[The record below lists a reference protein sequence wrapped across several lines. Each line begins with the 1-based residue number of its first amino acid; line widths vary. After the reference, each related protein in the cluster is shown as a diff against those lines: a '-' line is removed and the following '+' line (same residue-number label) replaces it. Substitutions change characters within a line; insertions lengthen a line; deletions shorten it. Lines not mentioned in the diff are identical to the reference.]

1 MIVYLFSSL
10 GFFIALMLQYGIFSR
25 WTLLSGSLDILM
37 LFVIALCLNS
47 NAKRLWLQVLIF
59 GAIVGAISALPF
71 YAPIVYYL
79 AVYLGAQ
86 LIRKR
91 IMQSPLISMY
101 LLTFLATLAW
111 HAMNIALLFIKRVP
125 FSLSTAMFEI
135 LLPSM
140 LLNILAAI
148 IMHALVQE
156 GTRIFTP
163 KGAEI

>member
-1 MIVYLFSSL
+1 
-10 GFFIALMLQYGIFSR
+10 MLQYGIFSR
-25 WTLLSGSLDILM
+25 WTLLSGSVDILM

-111 HAMNIALLFIKRVP
+111 HVMNIGLLFIKRVP
-125 FSLSTAMFEI
+125 FDISTAMFEI

-148 IMHALVQE
+148 IIHALVQE

-163 KGAEI
+163 KGAEV

>member
-25 WTLLSGSLDILM
+25 WTLLSGSVDILM

-86 LIRKR
+86 LIRKG

-111 HAMNIALLFIKRVP
+111 HVMNIGLLFIKRVP
-125 FSLSTAMFEI
+125 FDISTAMFEI

-148 IMHALVQE
+148 IIHALVQE

-163 KGAEI
+163 KGAEV